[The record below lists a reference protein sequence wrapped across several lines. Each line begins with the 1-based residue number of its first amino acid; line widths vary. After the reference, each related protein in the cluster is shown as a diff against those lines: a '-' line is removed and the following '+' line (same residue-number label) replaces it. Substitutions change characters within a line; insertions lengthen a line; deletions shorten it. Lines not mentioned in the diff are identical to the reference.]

1 MYFLLAFAYRLI
13 GRQIYPVKLFST
25 INNMSISF
33 KRSNFPLV
41 FLMLLAMLIRM
52 LKDILEDQDH
62 IFLKFS
68 NTSAKNNASLLT
80 YKL

>member
-1 MYFLLAFAYRLI
+1 MYFLLAFAYRFI
-13 GRQIYPVKLFST
+13 GRHIYPVKLFST

-33 KRSNFPLV
+33 KRTNFPLV
-41 FLMLLAMLIRM
+41 FLMLLAMLIQM
-52 LKDILEDQDH
+52 LKKILDDQDH

-68 NTSAKNNASLLT
+68 NTSAKNDASLLI